1 MATGIENR
9 VESKEED
16 PLAQAA
22 LWGKA
27 DQPVALAV
35 VTKTW
40 GSSPRPVGSI
50 MAVRADGAF
59 AGSVSGGCIEGAVIR
74 ECQDVL
80 AQGKPRKLAFGVS
93 DEEAWGVG
101 LACGGA
107 VELVALQTRLASKLQ
122 DARLARRPVALA
134 QRLADGAEAMI
145 DSQSE
150 GAPLAAAELET
161 ARQALKADAT
171 GLDES
176 GSLFVLPLVPTQR
189 LLIIGAVHIAQF
201 LAPMAAM
208 AGYQVTVIDPR
219 RGFATPERF
228 PKVDLAVEWP
238 DEALSHLGLDAGT
251 ALVALTHDPKIDD
264 PALAE
269 ALKSDVFYIGALGS
283 RRSHAKRLER
293 LGGDGGRIH
302 GPIGLDIGAEFP
314 AEIAVSILA
323 EIIQVK
329 RKA

>member
-1 MATGIENR
+1 MALGI
-9 VESKEED
+9 ESKEED

-22 LWGKA
+22 VWSA
-27 DQPVALAV
+27 PDRPVALAV

-107 VELVALQTRLASKLQ
+107 VELVALKTRLAPALAQ
-122 DARLARRPVALA
+122 ARQARRPVALA
-134 QRLADGAEAMI
+134 QRLADGAEAI
-145 DSQSE
+145 VDPQAG
-150 GAPLAAAELET
+150 GAPLAGAEIDA

-176 GSLFVLPLVPTQR
+176 GALFVLPLVPSQR
-189 LLIIGAVHIAQF
+189 LVIIGAVHIAQF

-228 PKVDLAVEWP
+228 PEVELVVEWP
-238 DEALSHLGLDAGT
+238 DEALARLGLDAGT

-264 PALAE
+264 PALAA
-269 ALKSDVFYIGALGS
+269 ALTSDVFYIGALGS

-302 GPIGLDIGAEFP
+302 GPIGLDLGAQFP
-314 AEIAVSILA
+314 AEIAISILA

-329 RKA
+329 RKGS

>member
-1 MATGIENR
+1 MALGIEN
-9 VESKEED
+9 KEED

-22 LWGKA
+22 VWSA
-27 DQPVALAV
+27 PDQPVALAV

-80 AQGKPRKLAFGVS
+80 AQGKPRKLSFGVS

-107 VELVALQTRLASKLQ
+107 VELVAVPTRLAPALAQ
-122 DARLARRPVALA
+122 ARQSRRPVALA
-134 QRLADGAEAMI
+134 QRLADGAEAI
-145 DSQSE
+145 VDPQA
-150 GAPLAAAELET
+150 GGPPLAEPEIDA

-176 GSLFVLPLVPTQR
+176 GALFVLPLVPSQR
-189 LLIIGAVHIAQF
+189 LVIIGAVHIAQF

-208 AGYQVTVIDPR
+208 AGYRVTVIDPR

-228 PKVDLAVEWP
+228 PEVELVVEWP
-238 DEALSHLGLDAGT
+238 DEALARLGLDTGT

-264 PALAE
+264 PALTA
-269 ALKSDVFYIGALGS
+269 ALESDVFYIGALGS

-302 GPIGLDIGAEFP
+302 GPIGLDLGAQFP
-314 AEIAVSILA
+314 AEIAISILA

-329 RKA
+329 RKGS